1 MTITTMRPTTGRTHF
16 AATVEALDARTTDV
30 HAQFGSGGMSPVS
43 MATREAGIHHYG
55 RPQWE
60 RMVLEAEQFVEQI
73 IRGRR
78 GLHQFTEA
86 MSTDLFPALFGD
98 SLDRQLYGAYTATPP
113 TWRNYARR
121 SLVNDFREVKRFAT
135 SGVRGLLTDT
145 PELSEHERRTT
156 EEKEYKYAVK
166 KYEAGFGLSFEAM
179 VNDDLDA
186 FARLPQDLAQSARDS
201 EEYFVTTQWAGASG
215 LNTSFFSVGND
226 NILTGN
232 PALTR
237 TSLQAA
243 ITKLMKRTD
252 ERGNPIAVT
261 AVELVVGPGLALQA
275 QEIINATEYRI
286 TQGGNTTIIS
296 GNGVAANLRI
306 SVNYWLPVV
315 AKTANADTTWAVFA
329 NPDSSGRPALEIGFL
344 RGYEEPALYEK
355 IPDMRRIGGGGEVP
369 WSFNHS
375 QAEKK
380 VMHIFGGTFVDPKM
394 VVASD
399 GKGS

>member
-1 MTITTMRPTTGRTHF
+1 MTITIQRPEKTHF
-16 AATVEALDARTTDV
+16 ASTVEAIDA
-30 HAQFGSGGMSPVS
+30 HAVNVRALFGNGGMSPV
-43 MATREAGIHHYG
+43 ATSTRQAGVGQFG
-55 RPQWE
+55 RQQWE
-60 RMVLEAEQFVEQI
+60 TMVLEAETFVEQI

-78 GLHQFTEA
+78 GTHQFAEA

-98 SLDRQLYGAYTATPP
+98 SLDRQLYGAYTAAPT

-121 SLVNDFREVKRFAT
+121 SMVNDFREVKRFAA
-135 SGVRGLLTDT
+135 SGVRSLLTKT
-145 PELSEHERRTT
+145 PELTEHERRTT
-156 EEKEYKYAVK
+156 EEKEYKYAVE

-186 FARLPQDLAQSARDS
+186 FARLPQDLAQSAVDS
-201 EEYFVTTQWAGASG
+201 EEYFVTSIWAGASG
-215 LNTSFFSVGND
+215 LNPAFFTGPND

-237 TSLQAA
+237 TALQAA

-286 TQGGNTTIIS
+286 VQGGNTTIIS
-296 GNGVAANLRI
+296 GNGVAANLRV

-329 NPDSSGRPALEIGFL
+329 NPTSSARPAIEVGFL
-344 RGYEEPALYEK
+344 RGYEQPALFEK

-369 WSFNHS
+369 WSFNSS

-380 VMHIFGGTFVDPKM
+380 VQHIFGGTFIDSRM
-394 VVASD
+394 VIGSD

>member
-1 MTITTMRPTTGRTHF
+1 MTSTIHRPGATHF
-16 AATVEALDARTTDV
+16 TKTVEAIDAQAINVRSL
-30 HAQFGSGGMSPVS
+30 FGSGGMSPVA
-43 MATREAGIHHYG
+43 MATREAGVSQYG
-55 RPQWE
+55 RQQWE
-60 RMVLEAEQFVEQI
+60 TMVLQAETFVSDI

-78 GLHQFTEA
+78 GTHQFAEA
-86 MSTDLFPALFGD
+86 MSTDLFPSLFGD
-98 SLDRQLYGAYTATPP
+98 SLDRQLYGAYTAAPT
-113 TWRNYARR
+113 TWRNYCRR
-121 SLVNDFREVKRFAT
+121 AMVNDFREVKRFAT
-135 SGVRGLLTDT
+135 SGVRGLLTKT
-145 PELSEHERRTT
+145 PELSPHENRTT
-156 EEKEYKYAVK
+156 DEQVYKYAVE
-166 KYEAGFGLSFEAM
+166 KYEAGFGISFEAM

-186 FARLPQDLAQSARDS
+186 FARLPQDLAQSAIDS
-201 EEYFVTTQWAGASG
+201 EEYFATALWAGASG
-215 LNTSFFSVGND
+215 LNTNFFTVGND

-286 TQGGNTTIIS
+286 VQGGNTTIIN
-296 GNGVAANLRI
+296 GNGVAANLRV
-306 SVNYWLPVV
+306 SVNYWLPTV

-329 NPDSSGRPALEIGFL
+329 NPTSSGRPAIEVGFL
-344 RGYEEPALYEK
+344 RGYEKPALYEK

-369 WSFNHS
+369 WSFNYS

-380 VMHIFGGTFVDPKM
+380 VQHIFGGQFVDPRM
-394 VVASD
+394 VVGSD

>member
-1 MTITTMRPTTGRTHF
+1 MTTTMQRPTGGTHF
-16 AATVEALDARTTDV
+16 AATVEALDAQSVDIRTL
-30 HAQFGSGGMSPVS
+30 FSGGVTPVAS
-43 MATREAGIHHYG
+43 STREAGVARFG
-55 RPQWE
+55 RRDWD

-78 GLHQFTEA
+78 GLHQFSEA

-98 SLDRQLYGAYTATPP
+98 SLDRQLYGAYTATPT

-121 SLVNDFREVKRFAT
+121 ALVNDFREVKRYAT
-135 SGVRGLLTDT
+135 TGVRGLLSRV
-145 PELSEHERRTT
+145 PELSPHERRTQD
-156 EEKEYKYAVK
+156 EKVYTYAVE
-166 KYEAGFGLSFEAM
+166 KYEAGFGISFEVM

-201 EEYFVTTQWAGASG
+201 EEYFVTALWAGASG
-215 LNTSFFSVGND
+215 LNTNFFTVGND
-226 NILTGN
+226 NVLTGN

-275 QEIINATEYRI
+275 QEIMDATEYRI
-286 TQGGNTTIIS
+286 VNGNNTTIIS
-296 GNGVAANLRI
+296 GNGVAANLRR
-306 SVNYWLPVV
+306 SVNFYLPTV

-329 NPDSSGRPALEIGFL
+329 NPDSSARPALEVGFL
-344 RGYEEPALYEK
+344 RGYEEPGLYER
-355 IPDMRRIGGGGEVP
+355 IPDMRRIGGGEVP
-369 WSFNHS
+369 WSFS
-375 QAEKK
+375 FGQQEKK
-380 VMHIFGGTFVDPKM
+380 VQHIFGGTFVDPRM
-394 VVASD
+394 VV
-399 GKGS
+399 GSNGSGS

>member
-1 MTITTMRPTTGRTHF
+1 MTTSTLPRGGETHF
-16 AATVEALDARTTDV
+16 SATVEAIDAQSVNVRSM
-30 HAQFGSGGMSPVS
+30 FGAGGMSPVS
-43 MATREAGIHHYG
+43 MATREAGIAQYG
-55 RPQWE
+55 RRQWE
-60 RMVLEAEQFVEQI
+60 TMVLEAEQFVEQI

-78 GLHQFTEA
+78 GLHQFAEA

-98 SLDRQLYGAYTATPP
+98 SLDRQLYGAYTAAPT

-135 SGVRGLLTDT
+135 SGIRGLLTRT
-145 PELSEHERRTT
+145 PELSEHERRTQD
-156 EEKEYKYAVK
+156 EAVYKYAVE
-166 KYEAGFGLSFEAM
+166 KYEAGFGISFEAM

-201 EEYFVTTQWAGASG
+201 EEYFVTSIWAGASG
-215 LNTSFFSVGND
+215 LNPAFFTGPND
-226 NILTGN
+226 NQLAGN

-237 TSLQAA
+237 TSLQEA

-261 AVELVVGPGLALQA
+261 AVELVVGPGLALTA
-275 QEIINATEYRI
+275 QEILDATEYRMV
-286 TQGGNTTIIS
+286 QGGNTTIIS
-296 GNGVAANLRI
+296 GNGVAANLRRN
-306 SVNYWLPVV
+306 VNFWLPTV

-329 NPDSSGRPALEIGFL
+329 NPDATARPAIEVGFL

-375 QAEKK
+375 QSEKK
-380 VMHIFGGTFVDPKM
+380 VQHIFGGTFVDPRM
-394 VVASD
+394 VV
-399 GKGS
+399 GSNGSGA

>member
-1 MTITTMRPTTGRTHF
+1 MTITAQRPTSSHF
-16 AATVEALDARTTDV
+16 AATVEAIDARGNDIR
-30 HAQFGSGGMSPVS
+30 AMFGGGGMTAVS
-43 MATREAGIHHYG
+43 RSTREAGVAQYG

-60 RMVLEAEQFVEQI
+60 TMVLEAERFVDEI

-78 GLHQFTEA
+78 GLHQFAEA

-98 SLDRQLYGAYTATPP
+98 SLDRQLYGAYTAAPT
-113 TWRNYARR
+113 TWRNYCRR
-121 SLVNDFREVKRFAT
+121 ALVNDFREVKRFAT
-135 SGVRGLLTDT
+135 SGIRGLLKET
-145 PELSEHERRTT
+145 PELSEHERRTQD
-156 EEKEYKYAVK
+156 EREYKYAVK

-186 FARLPQDLAQSARDS
+186 FARLPQDLAQSAVDS
-201 EEYFVTTQWAGASG
+201 EEYFATSLWAGPSG
-215 LNTSFFSVGND
+215 LNTSFFTVGND

-275 QEIINATEYRI
+275 QEIIDATEYRVI
-286 TQGGNTTIIS
+286 GPGGNITIIS
-296 GNGVAANLRI
+296 GNGVAANLRR
-306 SVNYWLPVV
+306 SVNFWLPTV
-315 AKTANADTTWAVFA
+315 ASTANADTTWAVFA
-329 NPDSSGRPALEIGFL
+329 NPDTSGRPAIEVGFL
-344 RGYEEPALYEK
+344 RGYEQPGLYEK
-355 IPDMRRIGGGGEVP
+355 IPDMRRIGGGEVP

-375 QAEKK
+375 QQEKK
-380 VMHIFGGTFVDPKM
+380 VQHVFGGTFVDPRM
-394 VVASD
+394 VVGSD